1 MFVLFY
7 IFANENESYIVRLK
21 SRASFVT
28 RRIADSAV
36 FAFLFSFLIEA
47 VSVVAALICF
57 DINLIL
63 ELNFLQYSALELL
76 TLFLFYF
83 RAGLVMLSFGIII
96 SPKVA
101 PFITIALYLI
111 ELFATI
117 IFMISKVWLPFRDSV
132 VVPKLMHG
140 EMVLSDMWGIILRAL
155 LMMFML
161 IFSSYFLYQKKD
173 VLSNVKS
180 KLVLSIILIVACLA
194 QLFSCVFQ
202 GNFQNAF
209 MIGLAPSDYG
219 FEITKFLLL
228 LLPLCFILFFTSG
241 SIENLKQGYGKMLIV
256 RNYSKTVLILKR
268 CLNNF
273 IALICIVLFQFII
286 FLLQE
291 KV

>member
-1 MFVLFY
+1 MIRSKLRKYAIVLPLCAVFFISLCTYTYLRFYNYLNSDYSEKLSQKNIFYNVAGGDGDFITSGNVIGFYIILFVLFLFY
-7 IFANENESYIVRLK
+7 IFTDENESYIVRLK

-28 RRIADSAV
+28 RRIADCAV
-36 FAFLFSFLIEA
+36 FAFLFSLLIET

-132 VVPKLMHG
+132 VVSKLMHG

-155 LMMFML
+155 LMMFLL

-173 VLSNVKS
+173 VLSNVK
-180 KLVLSIILIVACLA
+180 K
-194 QLFSCVFQ
+194 
-202 GNFQNAF
+202 
-209 MIGLAPSDYG
+209 
-219 FEITKFLLL
+219 
-228 LLPLCFILFFTSG
+228 
-241 SIENLKQGYGKMLIV
+241 
-256 RNYSKTVLILKR
+256 
-268 CLNNF
+268 
-273 IALICIVLFQFII
+273 
-286 FLLQE
+286 
-291 KV
+291 

>member
-1 MFVLFY
+1 MIRCKLRKYAIVLPLCAVFFISLCTYTYLRFYHYLNSDYSEKLSPKNIFYNVAGGDGDFITSGNVIGFYIILFVLFLFY
-7 IFANENESYIVRLK
+7 IFTDENESYIVRLK

-28 RRIADSAV
+28 GRIADCAV

-47 VSVVAALICF
+47 VNVVAALICF

-132 VVPKLMHG
+132 VVSKLMHG

-155 LMMFML
+155 LMMFLL

-173 VLSNVKS
+173 VLINVK
-180 KLVLSIILIVACLA
+180 K
-194 QLFSCVFQ
+194 
-202 GNFQNAF
+202 
-209 MIGLAPSDYG
+209 
-219 FEITKFLLL
+219 
-228 LLPLCFILFFTSG
+228 
-241 SIENLKQGYGKMLIV
+241 
-256 RNYSKTVLILKR
+256 
-268 CLNNF
+268 
-273 IALICIVLFQFII
+273 
-286 FLLQE
+286 
-291 KV
+291 

>member
-1 MFVLFY
+1 MIRCKLRKYAIVLPLCAVFFILLCAYTYLRFYNYLNSDYSEKLSQKNIFYNVAGGDGDFITSGNVIGFFIILFVLFLFY
-7 IFANENESYIVRLK
+7 IFANENRLK

-173 VLSNVKS
+173 VLSNVK
-180 KLVLSIILIVACLA
+180 K
-194 QLFSCVFQ
+194 
-202 GNFQNAF
+202 
-209 MIGLAPSDYG
+209 
-219 FEITKFLLL
+219 
-228 LLPLCFILFFTSG
+228 
-241 SIENLKQGYGKMLIV
+241 
-256 RNYSKTVLILKR
+256 
-268 CLNNF
+268 
-273 IALICIVLFQFII
+273 
-286 FLLQE
+286 
-291 KV
+291 

>member
-1 MFVLFY
+1 MIRCKLKKYAIILPLCAVFFTLLCTYTYLRFYNYFNSDYAEKLSPKGVFCRVAGNGDFTASGNVVCIFIVVFVLFLFY
-7 IFANENESYIVRLK
+7 IFTDENVSYIVRLK

-63 ELNFLQYSALELL
+63 ESNFLQYSALELL

-101 PFITIALYLI
+101 PIITIALI
-111 ELFATI
+111 FTEFFADVA
-117 IFMISKVWLPFRDSV
+117 FMISRVWLPFRDAIV
-132 VVPKLMHG
+132 VSKLMNG

-173 VLSNVKS
+173 VLSNVK
-180 KLVLSIILIVACLA
+180 K
-194 QLFSCVFQ
+194 
-202 GNFQNAF
+202 
-209 MIGLAPSDYG
+209 
-219 FEITKFLLL
+219 
-228 LLPLCFILFFTSG
+228 
-241 SIENLKQGYGKMLIV
+241 
-256 RNYSKTVLILKR
+256 
-268 CLNNF
+268 
-273 IALICIVLFQFII
+273 
-286 FLLQE
+286 
-291 KV
+291 

>member
-1 MFVLFY
+1 MIRCKLRKYAIVLPLCAVFFILLCAYTYLRFYNYLNSDYSEKLSQKNIFYNVAGGDGDLFLFY

-101 PFITIALYLI
+101 PFITIAVSY
-111 ELFATI
+111 T
-117 IFMISKVWLPFRDSV
+117 
-132 VVPKLMHG
+132 H
-140 EMVLSDMWGIILRAL
+140 LRAH
-155 LMMFML
+155 
-161 IFSSYFLYQKKD
+161 
-173 VLSNVKS
+173 
-180 KLVLSIILIVACLA
+180 
-194 QLFSCVFQ
+194 
-202 GNFQNAF
+202 
-209 MIGLAPSDYG
+209 
-219 FEITKFLLL
+219 ET
-228 LLPLCFILFFTSG
+228 
-241 SIENLKQGYGKMLIV
+241 
-256 RNYSKTVLILKR
+256 
-268 CLNNF
+268 
-273 IALICIVLFQFII
+273 
-286 FLLQE
+286 
-291 KV
+291 

>member
-1 MFVLFY
+1 MIRCKLRKYAIVLPLCAVFFTLLCTYTYLRFYNYLNSDYSEKLSQKNIFYNVAGGDGDYIILFVLFLFY
-7 IFANENESYIVRLK
+7 IFTDENESYIVRLK

-28 RRIADSAV
+28 RRIADCAV

-47 VSVVAALICF
+47 VNVVAALICF

-63 ELNFLQYSALELL
+63 ELNFLQYSALEL
-76 TLFLFYF
+76 LFLFYF

-132 VVPKLMHG
+132 VVSKLMHG

-155 LMMFML
+155 LMMFLL

-173 VLSNVKS
+173 VLSNVK
-180 KLVLSIILIVACLA
+180 K
-194 QLFSCVFQ
+194 
-202 GNFQNAF
+202 
-209 MIGLAPSDYG
+209 
-219 FEITKFLLL
+219 
-228 LLPLCFILFFTSG
+228 
-241 SIENLKQGYGKMLIV
+241 
-256 RNYSKTVLILKR
+256 
-268 CLNNF
+268 
-273 IALICIVLFQFII
+273 
-286 FLLQE
+286 
-291 KV
+291 

>member
-1 MFVLFY
+1 MIRCKLRKYAIVLPLCAVFFTLLCAYTYLRFYNYFNSDYAEKLSPQGVFYRVAGNGDFTASGNVVCIFIVVFVLFLFY
-7 IFANENESYIVRLK
+7 IFTDDNVSYIVRLK

-63 ELNFLQYSALELL
+63 ESNFLQYSALELL

-101 PFITIALYLI
+101 PIITIALI
-111 ELFATI
+111 FTEFFADVA
-117 IFMISKVWLPFRDSV
+117 FMISRVWLPFRDAIV
-132 VVPKLMHG
+132 VSKLMNG

-155 LMMFML
+155 LMMFLL

-173 VLSNVKS
+173 VLSNVK
-180 KLVLSIILIVACLA
+180 K
-194 QLFSCVFQ
+194 
-202 GNFQNAF
+202 
-209 MIGLAPSDYG
+209 
-219 FEITKFLLL
+219 
-228 LLPLCFILFFTSG
+228 
-241 SIENLKQGYGKMLIV
+241 
-256 RNYSKTVLILKR
+256 
-268 CLNNF
+268 
-273 IALICIVLFQFII
+273 
-286 FLLQE
+286 
-291 KV
+291 

>member
-1 MFVLFY
+1 MIRCKLKKYAIILPLCAVFFTMLCTYTYLRFYNYFNSDYAEKLSLKGVFCRVAGNGDFTASGNVACIFIVVFVLLLFY
-7 IFANENESYIVRLK
+7 IFTDENVSYIVRLK

-28 RRIADSAV
+28 GRIADCAV

-63 ELNFLQYSALELL
+63 ESNFLQYSALELL

-101 PFITIALYLI
+101 PIITIALI
-111 ELFATI
+111 FTEFFADVA
-117 IFMISKVWLPFRDSV
+117 FMISRVWLPFRDAIV
-132 VVPKLMHG
+132 VSKLMNG

-173 VLSNVKS
+173 VLSNVK
-180 KLVLSIILIVACLA
+180 K
-194 QLFSCVFQ
+194 
-202 GNFQNAF
+202 
-209 MIGLAPSDYG
+209 
-219 FEITKFLLL
+219 
-228 LLPLCFILFFTSG
+228 
-241 SIENLKQGYGKMLIV
+241 
-256 RNYSKTVLILKR
+256 
-268 CLNNF
+268 
-273 IALICIVLFQFII
+273 
-286 FLLQE
+286 
-291 KV
+291 